1 VIYWY
6 FIFRDEAIMQ
16 FNFYLQQFLFLD
28 ILFSQLK
35 YDININII
43 NVIDIINVMYRLNV
57 RNIILSLKNQSYEL
71 FEAIFLQ
78 KDQYGKLYQLKSLIQ
93 KTWHY

>member
-57 RNIILSLKNQSYEL
+57 RNIILSLKNHS
-71 FEAIFLQ
+71 
-78 KDQYGKLYQLKSLIQ
+78 LK
-93 KTWHY
+93 KGG